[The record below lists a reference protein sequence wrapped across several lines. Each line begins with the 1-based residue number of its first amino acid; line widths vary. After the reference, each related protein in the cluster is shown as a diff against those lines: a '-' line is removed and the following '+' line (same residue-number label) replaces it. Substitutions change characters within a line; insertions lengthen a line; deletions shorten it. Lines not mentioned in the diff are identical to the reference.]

1 MENFGELFFLHY
13 IGFKYLYVEV
23 FNYLRKEGWIKMTEW
38 DYIEMPTSL
47 MQTIEQK
54 RSELVSFAIK
64 YGLSSEKTIKS
75 SQELDKLLNTLEKSK
90 SFH

>member
-1 MENFGELFFLHY
+1 
-13 IGFKYLYVEV
+13 
-23 FNYLRKEGWIKMTEW
+23 MTEW